1 MAWAVISFFCGR
13 YGREKGYSFWFSFLL
28 CLLGQLIG
36 LLAVLLLPDIARIRA
51 DAVGRDRA
59 QDQEIATLKARLAV
73 LESGSGT
80 PAGTRVESPPAG
92 VPDPHLLAP
101 ELKARLPPPPSF
113 PPGQMR
119 SSPVPAAAAARRAI
133 GIPATPVACRFDM
146 NRNDLSEVRLPPG
159 LIFLP
164 LWDNLATKTF
174 FNCEVAHHE

>member
-1 MAWAVISFFCGR
+1 MACRFNMNMNKYRRCRYVCCERRLDLSLLIVMAWAVISFFCGR

-80 PAGTRVESPPAG
+80 PAGTRVESPPA
-92 VPDPHLLAP
+92 AP
-101 ELKARLPPPPSF
+101 AVFPARTDEVIACPRCGRRQKGNRHSCYACGLPF
-113 PPGQMR
+113 RYEQ
-119 SSPVPAAAAARRAI
+119 
-133 GIPATPVACRFDM
+133 
-146 NRNDLSEVRLPPG
+146 E
-159 LIFLP
+159 
-164 LWDNLATKTF
+164 
-174 FNCEVAHHE
+174 

>member
-1 MAWAVISFFCGR
+1 MFAALNLDANDASILSLLIVMTWAVISFFCGR

-80 PAGTRVESPPAG
+80 PA
-92 VPDPHLLAP
+92 
-101 ELKARLPPPPSF
+101 
-113 PPGQMR
+113 PG
-119 SSPVPAAAAARRAI
+119 AAAARRAI
-133 GIPATPVACRFDM
+133 GLPATPVACRFDM

>member
-80 PAGTRVESPPAG
+80 PAGTRVESPPA
-92 VPDPHLLAP
+92 AP
-101 ELKARLPPPPSF
+101 AVFPARTDEVIACPRCGRRQKGNRHSCYACGLPF
-113 PPGQMR
+113 RYEQETFQR
-119 SSPVPAAAAARRAI
+119 SGFRRAH
-133 GIPATPVACRFDM
+133 
-146 NRNDLSEVRLPPG
+146 
-159 LIFLP
+159 IFASLGQSSYENF
-164 LWDNLATKTF
+164 LQLRGGAS
-174 FNCEVAHHE
+174 

>member
-51 DAVGRDRA
+51 DAGGRDRA

-80 PAGTRVESPPAG
+80 PAGTRVESPPA
-92 VPDPHLLAP
+92 AP
-101 ELKARLPPPPSF
+101 AVFPARTDEVIACPRCGRREGEAVSPERIKELRKLY
-113 PPGQMR
+113 PG
-119 SSPVPAAAAARRAI
+119 
-133 GIPATPVACRFDM
+133 
-146 NRNDLSEVRLPPG
+146 
-159 LIFLP
+159 
-164 LWDNLATKTF
+164 TF
-174 FNCEVAHHE
+174 TYCGCE

>member
-80 PAGTRVESPPAG
+80 PAGTRVESPPA
-92 VPDPHLLAP
+92 AP
-101 ELKARLPPPPSF
+101 AVFPARTEEVVTCPRCGRREGEAVSPERIKELRKLY
-113 PPGQMR
+113 PG
-119 SSPVPAAAAARRAI
+119 
-133 GIPATPVACRFDM
+133 
-146 NRNDLSEVRLPPG
+146 
-159 LIFLP
+159 
-164 LWDNLATKTF
+164 TF
-174 FNCEVAHHE
+174 TYCGCE

>member
-80 PAGTRVESPPAG
+80 PAG
-92 VPDPHLLAP
+92 
-101 ELKARLPPPPSF
+101 
-113 PPGQMR
+113 
-119 SSPVPAAAAARRAI
+119 
-133 GIPATPVACRFDM
+133 
-146 NRNDLSEVRLPPG
+146 RNDLSEVRLPPG

>member
-80 PAGTRVESPPAG
+80 PAGTRVESPPAAPAVFPARTEEVVTCPRCGAG
-92 VPDPHLLAP
+92 VPTPRC
-101 ELKARLPPPPSF
+101 ARLFPFAPGCASIFASPPASCTRASGSAH
-113 PPGQMR
+113 PG
-119 SSPVPAAAAARRAI
+119 SVRRQCI
-133 GIPATPVACRFDM
+133 TPF
-146 NRNDLSEVRLPPG
+146 
-159 LIFLP
+159 
-164 LWDNLATKTF
+164 
-174 FNCEVAHHE
+174 

>member
-80 PAGTRVESPPAG
+80 PAGTRVESPPA
-92 VPDPHLLAP
+92 AP
-101 ELKARLPPPPSF
+101 AVFPARTDEVIACPRCGRRQKGNPLT
-113 PPGQMR
+113 R
-119 SSPVPAAAAARRAI
+119 LAAACSGSLRCIFATLRERRRD
-133 GIPATPVACRFDM
+133 GSSF
-146 NRNDLSEVRLPPG
+146 
-159 LIFLP
+159 FLRC
-164 LWDNLATKTF
+164 LRKNSTVLLF
-174 FNCEVAHHE
+174 

>member
-1 MAWAVISFFCGR
+1 MFAALNLDANDASILSLLIVMTWAVISFFCGR

-80 PAGTRVESPPAG
+80 PAGTRVESPPA
-92 VPDPHLLAP
+92 AP
-101 ELKARLPPPPSF
+101 AVFPARTDEVIACPRCGRRQKGNRHSCYACGLPF
-113 PPGQMR
+113 RYEQ
-119 SSPVPAAAAARRAI
+119 
-133 GIPATPVACRFDM
+133 
-146 NRNDLSEVRLPPG
+146 E
-159 LIFLP
+159 
-164 LWDNLATKTF
+164 
-174 FNCEVAHHE
+174 